1 LRQNS
6 DHYLLLRYCR
16 STLRDL
22 RKLVNKVQED
32 EFLKEQNYLHS
43 YLYRC
48 RERNSLLDQI
58 TRILKEYNGIAE
70 IPSSSGYQIR
80 SEEIQIL
87 KKFLLE
93 LLLLT
98 EHLSIQLAALEERE

>member
-1 LRQNS
+1 
-6 DHYLLLRYCR
+6 
-16 STLRDL
+16 
-22 RKLVNKVQED
+22 LVNKVSEEKSIRD
-32 EFLKEQNYLHS
+32 LGYLHS
-43 YLYRC
+43 FHLRN
-48 RERNSLLDQI
+48 ERNLPLDQI

>member
-1 LRQNS
+1 MRQKS

-32 EFLKEQNYLHS
+32 EYLRELNYLSS
-43 YLYRC
+43 YHYRC
-48 RERNSLLDQI
+48 SERNSLLDQI
-58 TRILKEYNGIAE
+58 TGILKEYNGIAE
-70 IPSSSGYQIR
+70 IPLSSRYKIR

-93 LLLLT
+93 LMLLT
-98 EHLSIQLAALEERE
+98 EHLSIQLTLLEEEK